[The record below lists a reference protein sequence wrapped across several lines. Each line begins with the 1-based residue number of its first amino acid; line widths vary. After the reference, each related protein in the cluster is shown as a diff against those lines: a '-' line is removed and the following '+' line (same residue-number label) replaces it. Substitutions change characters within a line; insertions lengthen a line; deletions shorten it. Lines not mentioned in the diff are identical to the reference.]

1 MRRRGGRNL
10 FRDSWQFPFRYAR
23 EAVALPWDRTRI
35 DVRAFAAG
43 LSLNFGPGSRALPAG
58 DGSAFGGAAIRAH
71 TPWNRTVATGAGR
84 ISCGVRTGKIH
95 DTHCVGPLL

>member
-10 FRDSWQFPFRYAR
+10 FRDSWQFPFRYAL
-23 EAVALPWDRTRI
+23 EAVALAWDRTRI

-58 DGSAFGGAAIRAH
+58 DCSAFGGAAIRAH
-71 TPWNRTVATGAGR
+71 TLWSKTVATGAGR
-84 ISCGVRTGKIH
+84 ISSGVRTGKI
-95 DTHCVGPLL
+95 DYNHC